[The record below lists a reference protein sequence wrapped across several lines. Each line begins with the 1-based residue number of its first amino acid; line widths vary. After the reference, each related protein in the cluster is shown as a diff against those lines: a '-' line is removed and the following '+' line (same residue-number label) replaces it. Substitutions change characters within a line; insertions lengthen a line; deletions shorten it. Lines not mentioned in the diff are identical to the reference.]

1 MWACSLMLLLMSTT
15 VLMVSAV
22 AVLEV
27 RYPALASG
35 GLFGMQ
41 SHVLNNEPR
50 KKLEPEKGRKKK
62 TDFPR

>member
-1 MWACSLMLLLMSTT
+1 M

-35 GLFGMQ
+35 GLFGMR
-41 SHVLNNEPR
+41 SHFLNNEPR
-50 KKLEPEKGRKKK
+50 EKLLEERNNYFKSQKEEN
-62 TDFPR
+62 